1 MTHRSSTASS
11 AQPFVPPNPTL
22 PKLRVAA
29 AQCTGCDLYKNA
41 TQTVFG
47 EGPATVRVFLV
58 GEQPGDQEDQQGRP
72 FVGPA
77 GKLLERALTEIG
89 IDRSNVY
96 VTNAVKHFKWRPVGK
111 RSIHQ
116 KPTLRE
122 VRACRPWLEA
132 EFQVTKPRIVICLG
146 VTAAQAVLG
155 QEVCVNQLRGQVIR
169 TRTKDR
175 PPVVVTVHPS
185 SLLRIPDEEQRRQ
198 AYRAFVEDMRKAL
211 SETEE
216 PPRRPRKKPTRA
228 KVTMS

>member
-1 MTHRSSTASS
+1 M
-11 AQPFVPPNPTL
+11 
-22 PKLRVAA
+22 LRAAA

-47 EGPATVRVFLV
+47 EGPSTARVFLI
-58 GEQPGDQEDQQGRP
+58 GEQPGDQEDQQGKP

-77 GKLLERALTEIG
+77 GKLLERALTELG
-89 IDRSNVY
+89 IARSDIY

-111 RSIHQ
+111 RRLHQ

-122 VRACRPWLEA
+122 VRACHPWLEA
-132 EFQVTKPRIVICLG
+132 ELQVIKPQIVICLG
-146 VTAAQAVLG
+146 ATAAQAVLG
-155 QEVCVNQLRGQVIR
+155 QEVRVNELRGEVIR
-169 TRTKDR
+169 AKDR
-175 PPVVVTVHPS
+175 SPVMVTVHPS

-198 AYRAFVEDMRKAL
+198 AYRTFIDGLSKAL